1 MNNQH
6 PFNIPYTTVV
16 LAMSADGKITDVA
29 LTPARFGSEQDRN
42 HLEQQVAEADG
53 VLFGAGTLKAYG
65 TTLRVSSPDLLK
77 QRQQQGKS
85 PQPVQIVC
93 SGSGRIEENLR
104 FFQQPVP
111 RWLLT
116 TSQGEQ
122 QCRVKSNFERI
133 IIAQDQFECSKP
145 LGTINWNSAFEQL
158 QKLGLNKLAVL
169 GGGKLV
175 GSLLNAHLIHEIW
188 LTICPLILGG
198 KNAPTPV
205 DGEGFLSKVAPRL
218 QLITAKTVGQEVFL
232 NYKIIRESVS

>member
-6 PFNIPYTTVV
+6 PPYTTVV

-53 VLFGAGTLKAYG
+53 VLFGAGTLNAYG

-77 QRQQQGKS
+77 QRQQQGKPS
-85 PQPVQIVC
+85 QPVQIVC
-93 SGSGRIEENLR
+93 SGSGRIEENIR

-116 TSQGEQ
+116 TTEGEQ
-122 QCRVKSNFERI
+122 QCQVKSKFERI
-133 IIAQDQFECSKP
+133 IIADQKFEFSPPSRK
-145 LGTINWNSAFEQL
+145 INWNLAFEQL
-158 QKLGLNKLAVL
+158 HQFGLNKLAVL
-169 GGGKLV
+169 GGGQLV
-175 GSLLNAHLIHEIW
+175 GSLLDVHLINEIW

-205 DGEGFLSKVAPRL
+205 EGEGFLSKVAPRL

-232 NYKIIRESVS
+232 NYKIIGD